1 MEFEIEPLD
10 PLGAEIRGLSLDA
23 RIDESTLAELRR
35 AVVAHGVVLLRD
47 QHLAPDE
54 HVALGRRFGEPERGG
69 FNEESPDPD
78 LIVIANRGA
87 DGQIFADDDVR
98 MRLVAINE
106 GWHTDSSF
114 RPIPASFSLFSAV
127 VVPPEGGDTFYA
139 SLRRAWESLAA
150 AEQRSL
156 RGLVGIHDYAAAF
169 RRFGSRIEG
178 NPIFDLPPVS
188 HPLVR
193 RHPESGETI
202 LYTSEHVFGIE
213 GMSNEEARP
222 LLAHL
227 LAHATAPGNVY
238 RHHWRA
244 GDLAIW
250 DNRSMLHRAQGFD
263 ARFPRVMHHVRI
275 AGTEA
280 VIAA

>member
-1 MEFEIEPLD
+1 MEFEVEPLA
-10 PLGAEIRGLSLDA
+10 PLGAEIRGLALDA
-23 RIDESTLAELRR
+23 GISDSTLAELRR
-35 AVVAHGVVLLRD
+35 AVVGHGLVVLRD
-47 QHLAPDE
+47 QFLAPDV

-87 DGQIFADDDVR
+87 DGRIFADDDVR

-127 VVPPEGGDTFYA
+127 VAPPEGGDTFYA
-139 SLRRAWESLAA
+139 SLRHAWESLDTE
-150 AEQRSL
+150 EQQSL

-169 RRFGSRIEG
+169 RRFGSRIDG

-193 RHPESGETI
+193 RHPESGETL

-213 GMSNEEARP
+213 GMSDAEARP
-222 LLAHL
+222 LLARL
-227 LAHATAPGNVY
+227 LAHVTRPEYVY
-238 RHHWRA
+238 RHSWRE

-263 ARFPRVMHHVRI
+263 ARFARVMHHVRI
-275 AGTEA
+275 AGTEP